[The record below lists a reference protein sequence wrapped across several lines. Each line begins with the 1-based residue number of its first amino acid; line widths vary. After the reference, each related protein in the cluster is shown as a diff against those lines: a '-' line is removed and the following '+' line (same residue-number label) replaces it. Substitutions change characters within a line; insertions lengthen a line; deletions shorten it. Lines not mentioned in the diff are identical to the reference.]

1 MIYNKLKLRYEEIT
15 SKVVDNVKSGDELFK
30 QSENVYN
37 NLISNLDDVIEL
49 SGGKISKVYKGSI
62 NKLDIVVKISS
73 GEYRI
78 IELRRE
84 ALALK
89 LIAEQGKQHVVP
101 KFIDYNDFGEFACLT
116 LEYIQGITVRDK
128 LSLCKNELE
137 RSQVWISVGEVL
149 SNLHKLYQVSDVAH
163 AWINNQLM
171 IAEVNMEKGLLDS
184 EEFNEMCSE
193 EMLSWLIH
201 NKPLR
206 DSVCLT
212 HGDFRTKNII
222 IDESGC
228 KAIDWGFVDIGDPY
242 YDLAIIDYYF
252 KNQAD
257 RDSFY
262 AGYSANKYDKE
273 LIEYYDRLS
282 KFINV

>member
-1 MIYNKLKLRYEEIT
+1 MIYNKLKPRYEEIT
-15 SKVVDNVKSGDELFK
+15 PKVIDNVKSGDELFK
-30 QSENVYN
+30 QSKYGYD

-49 SGGKISKVYKGSI
+49 SGGKISKVYKGTI
-62 NKLDIVVKISS
+62 NNLHKVVKISS

-89 LIAEQGKQHVVP
+89 LIAEQGKQHLVP
-101 KFIDYNDFGEFACLT
+101 KFIDYNDFGESACLT
-116 LEYIQGITVRDK
+116 LEYVQGITVRDK

-149 SNLHKLYQVSDVAH
+149 SSLHSLHQESDVAH

-171 IAEVNMEKGLLDS
+171 IAEANMEKGLLDP

-193 EMLSWLIH
+193 EMLSWLIN

-206 DSVCLT
+206 ESVCLT

-222 IDESGC
+222 IDDLKCS
-228 KAIDWGFVDIGDPY
+228 AIDWGFVDIGDPY

-252 KNQAD
+252 KSQAD

-262 AGYSANKYDKE
+262 SGYAANKYDKE
-273 LIEYYDRLS
+273 LIKYYDRLS